1 MEQSQSQSSKLLSDF
16 YAISIIS
23 STMLGVGLLTL
34 PSSITNQT
42 NNADG
47 WIVLIMDG
55 LLFIELFFLVWMVK
69 YFAISCMFDFT
80 QEVTGKLI
88 GNIFNFAIVVY
99 FTSVA
104 SFEVRAMAE
113 MIHFIYWKRCP
124 LN

>member
-55 LLFIELFFLVWMVK
+55 LLFIGIVLFLVWMVK
-69 YFAISCMFDFT
+69 YFTISCMFDFS

-88 GNIFNFAIVVY
+88 GNIFQCTIQEGP
-99 FTSVA
+99 
-104 SFEVRAMAE
+104 SFWR
-113 MIHFIYWKRCP
+113 IKKPNRHTGNCTCK
-124 LN
+124 